1 MIIMESRNYIEAI
14 KNWHKKA
21 EKENDYFVKFILEY
35 ISFIA
40 YLNRDQ
46 PGNNDRKLIQN
57 LKTNEFLKTKYLNK
71 LDKKLVKNII
81 NELELNPIKNVT
93 YPNDKWWD
101 CNSTNSPNNV
111 SQNDGKIKSLKD
123 FTNIIEF
130 IYRARNNL
138 FHGKK
143 EPNYERDATIV
154 EYGYKLLKPL
164 IIILLGKE

>member
-1 MIIMESRNYIEAI
+1 MESRNYIEAI

-21 EKENDYFVKFILEY
+21 EKEKDYFVKFILEY

-57 LKTNEFLKTKYLNK
+57 LKTNDVLKKDYLNK
-71 LDKKLVKNII
+71 LDKRLIENII
-81 NELELNPIKNVT
+81 SELEINPIKNVT
-93 YPNDKWWD
+93 REYDKWWD
-101 CNSTNSPNNV
+101 CNSIEPPNNI
-111 SQNDGKIKSLKD
+111 SQNDGKIGSITD

-143 EPNYERDATIV
+143 RPNYERDSVIV

-164 IIILLGKE
+164 MTILLGTE

>member
-1 MIIMESRNYIEAI
+1 MESRSYKEAI

-21 EKENDYFVKFILEY
+21 EKEKDYFIKFILEY
-35 ISFIA
+35 ISFIS

-57 LKTNEFLKTKYLNK
+57 LKTKELLKNEYLNK
-71 LDKKLVKNII
+71 LDKEFIKNLIY
-81 NELELNPIKNVT
+81 ELDLNPIKNVT
-93 YPNDKWWD
+93 RPNDKWWD
-101 CNSTNSPNNV
+101 CNSTDSPNNV
-111 SQNDGKIKSLKD
+111 SQNDGKIRSIKD

-143 EPNYERDATIV
+143 GPKYERDSTIV
-154 EYGYKLLKPL
+154 EYGYKLLNPL
-164 IIILLGKE
+164 LCILLGKG

>member
-1 MIIMESRNYIEAI
+1 MESTNYIEAI

-21 EKENDYFVKFILEY
+21 ENGNDYFVKFILEY

-57 LKTNEFLKTKYLNK
+57 LKSDEDLKIEYLNK
-71 LDKKLVKNII
+71 LDKNLIKNIKS
-81 NELELNPIKNVT
+81 ELEINPINNVT
-93 YPNDKWWD
+93 RQKDKWWD
-101 CNSTNSPNNV
+101 CNSTYPPSNV
-111 SQNDGKIKSLKD
+111 SQNDGKIGSIED

-143 EPNYERDATIV
+143 GPNYERDSTIV
-154 EYGYKLLKPL
+154 EYGYKLLEPL
-164 IIILLGKE
+164 MTILIGKE

>member
-1 MIIMESRNYIEAI
+1 MESRNYIEAI

-21 EKENDYFVKFILEY
+21 EKGTDYFVKFILEY

-46 PGNNDRKLIQN
+46 AGNKDRQLIQN
-57 LKTNEFLKTKYLNK
+57 LKTNEVLKNEYLNK
-71 LDKKLVKNII
+71 LDKRLIKNII
-81 NELELNPIKNVT
+81 NKLDLDPIKNVT
-93 YPNDKWWD
+93 KHNDKWWD
-101 CNSTNSPNNV
+101 CNSTDPPNNV
-111 SQNDGKIKSLKD
+111 SQNDGKIRSIKD

-143 EPNYERDATIV
+143 GPNYERDTIIV
-154 EYGYKLLKPL
+154 EFGYKLLKPL
-164 IIILLGKE
+164 MTILLGK

>member
-1 MIIMESRNYIEAI
+1 MESKNYIEAI

-21 EKENDYFVKFILEY
+21 EKEKDYFVKFILEY

-46 PGNNDRKLIQN
+46 PDNKDRSLIQN
-57 LKTNEFLKTKYLNK
+57 LKTNELLKNEYLNK
-71 LDKKLVKNII
+71 LDKRLIKNII

-93 YPNDKWWD
+93 KHYDKWWD
-101 CNSTNSPNNV
+101 CNSTDPPNIV
-111 SQNDGKIKSLKD
+111 SQNDGKIRSIKD

-143 EPNYERDATIV
+143 GPNYERDSTIV

-164 IIILLGKE
+164 MTILLGKE

>member
-1 MIIMESRNYIEAI
+1 MESRNFIEAI

-21 EKENDYFVKFILEY
+21 EIEKDYFIKFILEY

-46 PGNNDRKLIQN
+46 PGNKDRKLIQN
-57 LKTNEFLKTKYLNK
+57 LKTNELLKNEY
-71 LDKKLVKNII
+71 LDKLEKRLIKDLII
-81 NELELNPIKNVT
+81 ELELNPIKNVT
-93 YPNDKWWD
+93 KQYDKWWD
-101 CNSTNSPNNV
+101 CNSFDPPNNI
-111 SQNDGKIKSLKD
+111 SQNDGKIRSLKD

-143 EPNYERDATIV
+143 GPNYERDLVIV

-164 IIILLGKE
+164 MAILLGKE